1 MYNPTKIAK
10 NILCY
15 LVKSQVH
22 TTRIINIDILL
33 QRRVVYAII
42 RYTLML
48 NDIYFKNQY

>member
-42 RYTLML
+42 RYRKIKKEEYS
-48 NDIYFKNQY
+48 N